1 MAALAV
7 FDVRMLAGERL
18 GRAAVPRRG
27 GAVKERDDVTMKGL
41 ILSGGKGTRLRPLT
55 YTRAKQLLPL
65 ANKPVLFYAIES
77 LLEAGIREIG
87 IIVGD
92 THEEIEAAVGD
103 GGRWRERW
111 GADVRIAFIQQ
122 EAPLGLAHAVK
133 TARDFIGADRFVMFL
148 GDNLIGQSLAP
159 LVWAFNAPD
168 CPYTSHI
175 LLTAVE
181 NPSQFGIAELEP
193 EMAAQ
198 SAEVP
203 APVSVA
209 TAGATQ
215 SQHAQPAALSVSQ
228 TVGEPTL
235 APVRVK
241 RLVEKPKVPP
251 SNLALVGIYFFDA
264 TIFTAADNIAPSAR
278 GELEITD
285 AIQWLIDHRYDV
297 RANLLSG
304 YWIDTG
310 KMEDIL
316 DANRQVLLDLP
327 CSVDP
332 SARISANS
340 SLSGAVTVQPGAVI
354 ENSVIRGPAIIGER
368 TVVRNAYIGPFT
380 SIYHDALVE
389 GSEVEYSIVLE
400 HSKVM
405 GVEGRIEESLIGRY
419 AEVHTS
425 PLKPRGHKLMLGDHS
440 RVGVLGSGK

>member
-1 MAALAV
+1 
-7 FDVRMLAGERL
+7 
-18 GRAAVPRRG
+18 
-27 GAVKERDDVTMKGL
+27 MKGL

-103 GGRWRERW
+103 GSRWREQW
-111 GADVRIAFIQQ
+111 GAEVAITFIQQ

-133 TARDFIGADRFVMFL
+133 TAQPFIGEDRFVMFL

-159 LVWAFNAPD
+159 LVWAFSAPD

-175 LLTAVE
+175 LLTPVE
-181 NPSQFGIAELEP
+181 NPSQFGIAELQPVAEAIPEP
-193 EMAAQ
+193 VLVD
-198 SAEVP
+198 VP
-203 APVSVA
+203 AHANAAAGREAAGVTVA
-209 TAGATQ
+209 AGTIA
-215 SQHAQPAALSVSQ
+215 
-228 TVGEPTL
+228 GL

-251 SNLALVGIYFFDA
+251 SNLALVGIYFFDS
-264 TIFTAADNIAPSAR
+264 TIFTAAESISPSGR

-285 AIQWLIDHRYDV
+285 AIQWLIDHQYDV

-327 CSVDP
+327 PSVDP
-332 SARISANS
+332 TAQVSANS
-340 SLSGAVTVQPGAVI
+340 FLSGSVTVQPGAVI

-368 TVVRNAYIGPFT
+368 AVIRDAYIGPFT
-380 SIYHDALVE
+380 SIYHDAVIQA
-389 GSEVEYSIVLE
+389 SEVEYSIVLE
-400 HSKVM
+400 HSKIM
-405 GVEGRIEESLIGRY
+405 GVRGRIEESLVGRHC
-419 AEVHTS
+419 EVHTS

-440 RVGVLGSGK
+440 RVGVLATE

>member
-1 MAALAV
+1 MTGTTDLT
-7 FDVRMLAGERL
+7 GI
-18 GRAAVPRRG
+18 
-27 GAVKERDDVTMKGL
+27 KGL

-103 GGRWRERW
+103 GSRWRERW
-111 GADVRIAFIQQ
+111 GANVRISFIQQ

-133 TARDFIGADRFVMFL
+133 TAQPFIGADRFVMFL
-148 GDNLIGQSLAP
+148 GDNLIGQSLTP

-168 CPYTSHI
+168 CRYTSQI
-175 LLTAVE
+175 LLTEVE

-193 EMAAQ
+193 IQADAPTPATMRVTVRTEDASGSARSVRQ
-198 SAEVP
+198 SDSGETAEL
-203 APVSVA
+203 
-209 TAGATQ
+209 AG
-215 SQHAQPAALSVSQ
+215 
-228 TVGEPTL
+228 L

-241 RLVEKPKVPP
+241 RLMEKPKAPP
-251 SNLALVGIYFFDA
+251 SNLALVGIYFFDSA
-264 TIFTAADNIAPSAR
+264 IFTAADHIQPSAR

-285 AIQWLIDHRYDV
+285 AIQWLIDHHYDV
-297 RANLLSG
+297 RANRLSG

-327 CSVDP
+327 SSVAP
-332 SARISANS
+332 SAHVSAS
-340 SLSGAVTVQPGAVI
+340 SFLSGAVTVQAGAVI

-368 TVVRNAYIGPFT
+368 AVIRNAYIGPFT

-389 GSEVEYSIVLE
+389 DSEVEYSIMLE
-400 HSKVM
+400 HSKIV

-425 PLKPRGHKLMLGDHS
+425 LLKPRGHKLMLGDHS
-440 RVGVLGSGK
+440 RVGVLGNGK